1 MASGR
6 LQGKVA
12 IITGGGAGI
21 GRACCELF
29 AEEGARIVVA
39 EINAETGGAVVHH
52 ITQAGGQAIFTHCD
66 VASEADVAAATD
78 MALKTYGTVD
88 ILVNNAGIEMFKSAL
103 ETSLADWDRCVNVD
117 LRGVWLCSKYV
128 LPTMLAQGK
137 GAIVN
142 ISSVHAIQTMN
153 NIAAYAAS
161 KGGVL
166 AMTRNMALDYAPA
179 VRINTILPGYIA
191 TTLWDRYVAAAADP
205 NKLIEETTSLQPM
218 KRLGQSR
225 DVAQSALFL
234 ASDEASWI
242 TGTSLVVDGGI
253 TARLHN

>member
-6 LQGKVA
+6 LQGRVA

-29 AEEGARIVVA
+29 AEEGAQVVVA
-39 EINAETGGAVVHH
+39 EINPETGRSVVAG
-52 ITQAGGQAIFTHCD
+52 IEKAGGQASFIRCD
-66 VASEADVAAATD
+66 VASEAEVAAATQHT
-78 MALKTYGTVD
+78 LESYGGID

-103 ETSLADWDRCVNVD
+103 ETSLEDWDRCVNVD

-128 LPTMLAQGK
+128 LPAMLAKGK

-191 TTLWDRYVAAAADP
+191 TSLWDRFVAAAADP
-205 NKLIEETTSLQPM
+205 QKLIEETTALQPM
-218 KRLGQSR
+218 ARLGAAR

-234 ASDEASWI
+234 ASDEAIWI
-242 TGTSLVVDGGI
+242 TGTSLVVDGGL

>member
-6 LQGKVA
+6 LQGRVA
-12 IITGGGAGI
+12 LITGGGAGI

-29 AEEGARIVVA
+29 ADEGAQVVVA
-39 EINAETGGAVVHH
+39 EINPETGHSVVES
-52 ITQAGGQAIFTHCD
+52 IEQAGGQASFIRCD
-66 VASEADVAAATD
+66 VASEAEVAAATRHT
-78 MALKTYGTVD
+78 LETYGTIDV
-88 ILVNNAGIEMFKSAL
+88 LVNNAGIEMFKSAL
-103 ETSLADWDRCVNVD
+103 ETSLEDWDRCVNVD
-117 LRGVWLCSKYV
+117 LRGVWLCSKSV
-128 LPTMLAQGK
+128 LPTMLAKGK

-166 AMTRNMALDYAPA
+166 AMTRNMALDYAPS

-191 TTLWDRYVAAAADP
+191 TSLWDRFVAAAADP
-205 NKLIEETTSLQPM
+205 QKLIEETTALQPM
-218 KRLGQSR
+218 ARLGAAR

-242 TGTSLVVDGGI
+242 TGASLVVDGGL